1 MNTLSDKKTV
11 RLESLDFLRGL
22 IMVLLVL
29 DSTGCYEYIREAISD
44 KGSFGFVIISQFFHI
59 HWQGLHFW
67 DLVQPLF
74 MFMAG
79 AAMAYSL
86 SKQSADGVRWKD
98 RFIKIAKRSALLLF
112 FGLFKRISD
121 PDWLSLETLDVT
133 DILTQLAFTTLIA
146 FFLFDLKI
154 KYQLLACFGIL
165 LLTDVLYRFCAAP
178 GFNQGYTEFQN
189 FGNYVDWILFGQK
202 PNEYVF
208 INWLPT
214 AVHTIAGTI
223 VGKIIMQANKQLRIF
238 ILSGLVLLLI
248 GYGLDFLNL
257 IPMIKRIATVSFIT
271 ASLGFALLFLAL
283 SYWWIDVRL
292 HKKGLLFFQVF
303 GMNSI
308 FIYLFSEI
316 VGRNWLNGYGIMILS
331 PIFKMMNM
339 GDHLILVFS
348 SLSVFA
354 VEWYICFFLYKKKLF
369 FKL

>member
-1 MNTLSDKKTV
+1 MDNLSENKSV

-29 DSTGCYEYIREAISD
+29 DSTGCYEYIQEAIAN
-44 KGSFGFVIISQFFHI
+44 KESFGFAIISQFFHI
-59 HWQGLHFW
+59 RWRGIHFW

-79 AAMAYSL
+79 IAMTYSL
-86 SKQSADGVRWKD
+86 SKQTLRKD
-98 RFIKIAKRSALLLF
+98 KFIKIAKRSALLLF
-112 FGLFKRISD
+112 FGLFKRIHS
-121 PDWLSLETLDVT
+121 PEWLSLETLDVT

-154 KYQLLACFGIL
+154 KYQLFVCFCIL
-165 LLTDVLYRFCAAP
+165 LLTDFLYRFCSVP
-178 GFNQGYTEFQN
+178 GFNQGYTEWQN
-189 FGNYVDWILFGQK
+189 FGNYVDWLLFGQK

-214 AVHTIAGTI
+214 AVHTVAGTV
-223 VGKIIMQANKQLRIF
+223 VGKIIIDGNRQLRF
-238 ILSGLVLLLI
+238 FLLSGIALLI
-248 GYGLDFLNL
+248 VGYGLDFLNV
-257 IPMIKRIATVSFIT
+257 IPIIKRIATASFVT
-271 ASLGFALLFLAL
+271 ASMGFCFLFLLL

-292 HKKGLLFFQVF
+292 HKKGLLFFHVF

-316 VGRNWLNGYGIMILS
+316 VGRNWLNGYVTIIVTPL
-331 PIFKMMNM
+331 FKMFCVA
-339 GDHLILVFS
+339 DSLILVFA
-348 SLSVFA
+348 SLCVFT
-354 VEWYICFFLYKKKLF
+354 VEWYVCFILYQKRLF